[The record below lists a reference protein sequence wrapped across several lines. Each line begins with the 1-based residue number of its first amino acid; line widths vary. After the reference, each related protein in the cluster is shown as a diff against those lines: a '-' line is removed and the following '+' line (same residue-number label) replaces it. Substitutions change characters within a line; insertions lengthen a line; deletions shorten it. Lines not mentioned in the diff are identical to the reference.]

1 MINDSG
7 SFCATRVF
15 KTNQVCWMPPP
26 LVISEGPY
34 RGFYL
39 NSNGDVLFLPG
50 EVRPYAYQFE
60 CIILNRRT
68 GEVFFTAAPQ
78 CFTADANFMVAP
90 QHLQDKYAFVFG
102 TPAHV
107 FSNGIAFAMRLK
119 PELFQK
125 LTNEQRLTV
134 LSHVRSSPSS
144 VVQTVHPEQCVT
156 EAEPNPAPE
165 FDVQQLPPLE
175 WVEAE
180 VEYFLDD
187 NFLAS
192 FLTNFSMDKFLDT

>member
-1 MINDSG
+1 
-7 SFCATRVF
+7 
-15 KTNQVCWMPPP
+15 MPPP

-39 NSNGDVLFLPG
+39 NSNGDVLFLPD

-60 CIILNRRT
+60 CIILNRTT
-68 GEVFFTAAPQ
+68 GEVFFTATPQ
-78 CFTADANFMVAP
+78 CFTANANYMVAP

-125 LTNEQRLTV
+125 LTNEQRMAV

-144 VVQTVHPEQCVT
+144 IVQTYAEQCVT
-156 EAEPNPAPE
+156 EPEHEPAPE
-165 FDVQQLPPLE
+165 INVQPLPRLE
-175 WVEAE
+175 WVESE
-180 VEYFLDD
+180 VDYFLDD

-192 FLTNFSMDKFLDT
+192 FLTNFSMAEFLKSCG

>member
-1 MINDSG
+1 
-7 SFCATRVF
+7 
-15 KTNQVCWMPPP
+15 MPPP

-39 NSNGDVLFLPG
+39 NSNGDVLFLPD

-60 CIILNRRT
+60 CIILNKT
-68 GEVFFTAAPQ
+68 TEEVFFTATPH
-78 CFTADANFMVAP
+78 CFTANANYMVAP

-102 TPAHV
+102 THAHA
-107 FSNGIAFAMRLK
+107 FSNGVAFAMRLK

-125 LTNEQRLTV
+125 LTSEQRMAV

-144 VVQTVHPEQCVT
+144 VVQTVYTRQDLTEPEH
-156 EAEPNPAPE
+156 EAAMQP
-165 FDVQQLPPLE
+165 LPPLE
-175 WVEAE
+175 WVESE
-180 VEYFLDD
+180 VDYFLDD

-192 FLTNFSMDKFLDT
+192 FLTNFSMQEFLKSCR

>member
-1 MINDSG
+1 
-7 SFCATRVF
+7 
-15 KTNQVCWMPPP
+15 MPPP

-39 NSNGDVLFLPG
+39 NSNGNVLFLPG

-60 CIILNRRT
+60 CIIMNRTT
-68 GEVFFTAAPQ
+68 GDVFFTATPQ
-78 CFTADANFMVAP
+78 CFTANANYMVAP

-102 TPAHV
+102 TQS

-125 LTNEQRLTV
+125 LTNEQRMAV

-144 VVQTVHPEQCVT
+144 VLQTVYPEQDLT
-156 EAEPNPAPE
+156 EPEREAAPE
-165 FDVQQLPPLE
+165 CDVQPPPSLK
-175 WVEAE
+175 WVESE
-180 VEYFLDD
+180 VDYFLND

-192 FLTNFSMDKFLDT
+192 FLTNFSMTEFLNSCE